1 MLLVFPILPPI
12 HILGA
17 RHPFQPNFSV
27 PPIYL
32 TVPINIC
39 NARVRTSG
47 RASRVGRLSWRHTR
61 RGAHYNLIP
70 IRTTTRTPSTTRPFL
85 HPFFATSTS
94 IRADAGNGCSPV
106 PRRRRRAWRRPPVRG
121 AAGGGDGAAALHPPR
136 PLCAQTPPRSWSGNL
151 GPARL
156 SLAPPAPLPASAAA
170 ARSLTAPAWIRPLP
184 TLI

>member
-12 HILGA
+12 HILGG

-61 RGAHYNLIP
+61 RGA
-70 IRTTTRTPSTTRPFL
+70 TTTLSLSAPPHGRPLPLVFSPSIFCYFNIHPRGRRERLLLGAPTTACTRGWGEGGGL
-85 HPFFATSTS
+85 LARRWQLSALSRATG
-94 IRADAGNGCSPV
+94 AAGSLL
-106 PRRRRRAWRRPPVRG
+106 PPVRR
-121 AAGGGDGAAALHPPR
+121 AEPVVAVMGGSLLLAL
-136 PLCAQTPPRSWSGNL
+136 C
-151 GPARL
+151 
-156 SLAPPAPLPASAAA
+156 
-170 ARSLTAPAWIRPLP
+170 I
-184 TLI
+184 